1 VITENSTVVDLL
13 ATAAGA
19 AVGTLAS
26 GEPLRAGEP
35 MLGSE
40 TELDF
45 DAENG
50 AGGSAVLVQFTGA
63 VSGDLVL
70 VVDGELGAALQD
82 TPLGPLDLTAALA
95 PVLEAVTGAIGPV
108 VTGAPQELD
117 VRLAVRRALAHGDAG
132 LVPLLGGS
140 GLRAAIA
147 VGLESTAAVETP
159 VQHTKAAAAA
169 AAIAEQHAAASSIG
183 GFVPSADRL
192 ELLRGVEMQATAEL
206 GRVRMTVNDL
216 LTLRDGA
223 VIELDR
229 AAGAPADLY
238 VNGRLIARGEVVVVD
253 ENYGL
258 RITQVV
264 TDADNR

>member
-1 VITENSTVVDLL
+1 MITENSTVVDLL

-35 MLGSE
+35 MLGSD

-159 VQHTKAAAAA
+159 MQQTKAAAAA
-169 AAIAEQHAAASSIG
+169 AAIAEQHAASSIG

>member
-1 VITENSTVVDLL
+1 MITENSTVVDLL
-13 ATAAGA
+13 ATAAA
-19 AVGTLAS
+19 TAVGTLAS

-35 MLGSE
+35 VLGSD
-40 TELDF
+40 TELDL
-45 DAENG
+45 E

-63 VSGDLVL
+63 ISGDLVL
-70 VVDGELGAALQD
+70 VVDGELGAALQN
-82 TPLGPLDLTAALA
+82 TPLGSLNLTAALS
-95 PVLEAVTGAIGPV
+95 PVLEAIGGAIGPV
-108 VTGAPQELD
+108 VTGALQEMD
-117 VRLAVRRALAHGDAG
+117 ARLAVRRALSHGDAG
-132 LVPLLGGS
+132 LIPLLGAS

-147 VGLESTAAVETP
+147 IGLEGVAGDVPAQQTQAAT
-159 VQHTKAAAAA
+159 AAAAL
-169 AAIAEQHAAASSIG
+169 AEQHATSSSIG

-206 GRVRMTVNDL
+206 GRVRLTVNDL
-216 LTLRDGA
+216 LGLRDGA